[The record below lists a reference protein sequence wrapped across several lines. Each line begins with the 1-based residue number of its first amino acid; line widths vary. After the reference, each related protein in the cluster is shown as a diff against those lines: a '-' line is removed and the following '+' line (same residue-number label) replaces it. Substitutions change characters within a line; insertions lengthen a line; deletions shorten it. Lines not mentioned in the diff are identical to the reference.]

1 MKDEMA
7 NFNKK
12 MEKSME
18 ELVQSFNDGI
28 KGVNKLQA
36 KTAVVQALYEE
47 KNAQNAKNIEK
58 VNFGIANLEAL
69 TSDLKNSFSDEKS
82 ESEEKPIKKEPR
94 MHRDKALVQTQSMNK
109 QVLQTLSKI
118 DPNKLKQVV
127 SSHFLQKQNKE
138 KASKLTSKIVNNNTN
153 PILGEKPASL
163 ADVKTRVAETKP
175 NQNKKTLKLTKQPV
189 KLAQVSSSQAN
200 EQSIRENEQAKI
212 QMFLEMQNG
221 LKELKHTQERLHN
234 LAHPKKKS
242 GAVNLAQ
249 VSSLAKKLGIAI
261 PPNGTNEQIAN
272 KMAQQVL
279 AKVTK
284 DTKPQNINLLQL
296 ENGSENREKIILE
309 DKSELL
315 VDTSIAEDIENTQT
329 VSPSPEENE
338 LLVES
343 MQEAVL

>member
-1 MKDEMA
+1 MA

-127 SSHFLQKQNKE
+127 SSHFLQK
-138 KASKLTSKIVNNNTN
+138 
-153 PILGEKPASL
+153 
-163 ADVKTRVAETKP
+163 
-175 NQNKKTLKLTKQPV
+175 
-189 KLAQVSSSQAN
+189 
-200 EQSIRENEQAKI
+200 
-212 QMFLEMQNG
+212 
-221 LKELKHTQERLHN
+221 
-234 LAHPKKKS
+234 
-242 GAVNLAQ
+242 
-249 VSSLAKKLGIAI
+249 
-261 PPNGTNEQIAN
+261 
-272 KMAQQVL
+272 
-279 AKVTK
+279 
-284 DTKPQNINLLQL
+284 
-296 ENGSENREKIILE
+296 
-309 DKSELL
+309 
-315 VDTSIAEDIENTQT
+315 
-329 VSPSPEENE
+329 
-338 LLVES
+338 
-343 MQEAVL
+343 